1 MSGGPVSDGLVRLE
15 VQGAVTHVVF
25 ASPPVNALS
34 HRFLDE
40 FDAALD
46 AIPGT
51 TRAVVVRSE
60 VPRVFLAGA
69 DLDFLAHGDA
79 EAFRA
84 YVRSV
89 QRVFTRF
96 EQMPW
101 PAIAAI
107 DGAALGGGLE
117 LALACDIRVA
127 TESSRL
133 GLPEVTLGILPG
145 AGGPE
150 RLVRAVGQGVARDL
164 VLTGRRLDGR
174 EALAFGIVSR
184 LAADGEAAAA
194 AGEIAG
200 SLAAG
205 ATEAIQAAK
214 WLTVQAS
221 DKELEPALEDEQRA
235 WLEVRASANAQEGL
249 DAFLEKRSPSFR

>member
-1 MSGGPVSDGLVRLE
+1 VSAEPVSDGLVRLE

-34 HRFLDE
+34 HQFLDE

-46 AIPGT
+46 AIPET
-51 TRAVVVRSE
+51 ARAVVVRSE

-69 DLDFLAHGDA
+69 DLDFLAHG
-79 EAFRA
+79 ERKQHLE
-84 YVRSV
+84 YVRTV
-89 QRVFTRF
+89 QRLFGRF
-96 EQMPW
+96 EQMRR

-107 DGAALGGGLE
+107 EGACLGGGLE

-127 TESSRL
+127 TESARL

-164 VLTGRRLDGR
+164 VLTGRRINGR

-184 LAADGEAAAA
+184 LAENGQAARVAA
-194 AGEIAG
+194 EIAG
-200 SLAAG
+200 ELAAG

-221 DKELEPALEDEQRA
+221 DKELEAALEDEQRA
-235 WLEVRASANAQEGL
+235 WLDVRASANAQEGL
-249 DAFLEKRSPSFR
+249 DAFLEKRSPSFK

>member
-1 MSGGPVSDGLVRLE
+1 MSAEPVSDELVRLE
-15 VQGAVTHVVF
+15 VHGAVTHVVF

-46 AIPGT
+46 AIPET

-69 DLDFLAHGDA
+69 DLDFLAHGDP

-84 YVRSV
+84 YVGSV

-96 EQMPW
+96 ERMRW
-101 PAIAAI
+101 PSIAAI
-107 DGAALGGGLE
+107 DGACLGGGLE

-127 TESSRL
+127 AQSAKL

-164 VLTGRRLDGR
+164 VLTGRRIDGR

-184 LAADGEAAAA
+184 LAEDGQAADV
-194 AGEIAG
+194 AGELAG
-200 SLAAG
+200 ALAAG

-221 DKELEPALEDEQRA
+221 DRELEAALEDEQRA

-249 DAFLEKRSPSFR
+249 EAFLEKRPASFR